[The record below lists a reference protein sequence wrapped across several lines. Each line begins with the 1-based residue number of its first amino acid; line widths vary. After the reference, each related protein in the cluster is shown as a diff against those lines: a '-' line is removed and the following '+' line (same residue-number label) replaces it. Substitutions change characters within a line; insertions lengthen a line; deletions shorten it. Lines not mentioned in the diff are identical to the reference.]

1 MLTCVEEGFQILNLT
16 IEDLKVTK
24 VQTAMLE
31 YLSLRFSITNH
42 INISRISPVD
52 AEMSVFECVYHVK
65 FAI

>member
-1 MLTCVEEGFQILNLT
+1 MVLSIQTLMVQGKMLTCVEEGLQILTLT

-42 INISRISPVD
+42 IKNI
-52 AEMSVFECVYHVK
+52 
-65 FAI
+65 

>member
-1 MLTCVEEGFQILNLT
+1 MLTCVEEGLQILTLT

-42 INISRISPVD
+42 INNDLES
-52 AEMSVFECVYHVK
+52 ALLMLKCQFLNVF
-65 FAI
+65 IM